1 MAAPQ
6 FPNTNV
12 PMVTEEGTLAQT
24 WVLPLS
30 QVFANSNQ
38 SGSVTMFAGVAA
50 PVGWTLLTTLGLP
63 ALPAG
68 FIWIQK
74 N

>member
-12 PMVTEEGTLAQT
+12 PMVTEEGTLAKT
-24 WVLPLS
+24 WIVPLS

-38 SGSVTMFAGVAA
+38 SGSVQVFAGTAA
-50 PVGWTLLTTLGLP
+50 PNGWTALTTPGLP
-63 ALPAG
+63 ALPTG

>member
-38 SGSVTMFAGVAA
+38 SGSVTMFAGAKA
-50 PVGWTLLTTLGLP
+50 PAGWTLLTTVGLP

>member
-6 FPNTNV
+6 FPNTNA
-12 PMVTEEGTLAQT
+12 PMVDESGVLATT
-24 WVLPLS
+24 WVIPLS

-38 SGSVTMFAGVAA
+38 SGSVTMFAGMIA
-50 PVGWTLLTTLGLP
+50 PVGWTLLTTIGLP
-63 ALPAG
+63 ALPTG